1 MPPVEVDAKP
11 AAAVPGAGVDAPWGY
26 FDHDADFGV
35 IGRGATVEA
44 ALVNAARATFA
55 LMWDP
60 ASVARKETIDVEFE
74 EADVE
79 LALPTWLNALLG
91 ESSARHLALA
101 DFSLVREG
109 SRWRGKAWGEPWR
122 DVVPAGTGVKGATLT
137 ALAVRRD
144 DGGVEARCVVDV

>member
-1 MPPVEVDAKP
+1 V
-11 AAAVPGAGVDAPWGY
+11 AVTGDKASGY

-44 ALVNAARATFA
+44 AFENAARATFA

-60 ASVARKETIDVEFE
+60 ESVARKEAIDVEFE
-74 EADVE
+74 EPDVE

-137 ALAVRRD
+137 ALAVRPVAH
-144 DGGVEARCVVDV
+144 GFEARCVVDV

>member
-1 MPPVEVDAKP
+1 V
-11 AAAVPGAGVDAPWGY
+11 AVTGDKASGY

-44 ALVNAARATFA
+44 AFENAARATFA

-60 ASVARKETIDVEFE
+60 ESVARKEAIDVEFE

-91 ESSARHLALA
+91 ESAARRLALS
-101 DFSLVREG
+101 DFALVRDG
-109 SRWRGKAWGEPWR
+109 SRWRGRAFGEPWR
-122 DVVPAGTGVKGATLT
+122 DDLPAGTGVKGATLT